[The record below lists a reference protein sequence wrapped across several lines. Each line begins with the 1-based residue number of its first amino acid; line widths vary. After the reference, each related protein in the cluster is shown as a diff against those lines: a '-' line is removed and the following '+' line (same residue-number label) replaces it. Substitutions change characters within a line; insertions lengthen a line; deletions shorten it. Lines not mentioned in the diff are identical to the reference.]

1 MGMESRGFSL
11 IELLIVVAIIALLA
25 GVTYPG
31 YIGQIKKVYR
41 AQIVALLS
49 EQAQHLERFYTKN
62 GTFIDAS
69 SVSAGNDHYR
79 ISVVLN
85 PQDFDLL
92 ATPVVDSVMAGDAC
106 AAFGLTSTGMRSN
119 PGAAP
124 DMSRKLCWGQ

>member
-1 MGMESRGFSL
+1 MGMDSRGFSL
-11 IELLIVVAIIALLA
+11 IELLIVVAIIALLD

-41 AQIVALLS
+41 AQIVTLLS
-49 EQAQHLERFYTKN
+49 EQAQHLERFYTRN
-62 GTFIDAS
+62 GTFIDVS
-69 SVSAGNDHYR
+69 GVSAGNDHYR
-79 ISVVLN
+79 ISVALN